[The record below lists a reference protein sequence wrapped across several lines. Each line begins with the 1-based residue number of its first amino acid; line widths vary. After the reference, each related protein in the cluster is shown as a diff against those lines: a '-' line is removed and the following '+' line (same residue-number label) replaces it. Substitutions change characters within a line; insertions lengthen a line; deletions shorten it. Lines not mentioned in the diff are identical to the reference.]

1 MNLLYLMYLLW
12 LILWFI
18 IFWLHGWV
26 KCIVCKKSTVQ
37 ILQWSLEFVTSSM
50 TPSKFRSE
58 FSLKMKYLNYAS
70 TILLMI
76 ISKILLACGCLFI
89 SFHRKDFSWLNKT
102 INVTPEFRSVMVCCG
117 NISVSSTICPHVIDD
132 HSRNLP
138 AVRESV
144 N

>member
-37 ILQWSLEFVTSSM
+37 ILQWSLEFLTSSM

-76 ISKILLACGCLFI
+76 ISKILLGCRCLFI
-89 SFHRKDFSWLNKT
+89 SFHGKDFSWLNKT
-102 INVTPEFRSVMVCCG
+102 INVTPEFKSAMVYWG
-117 NISVSSTICPHVIDD
+117 NISVSSTFCGHVIDD
-132 HSRNLP
+132 HSRYLQV
-138 AVRESV
+138 VRESV